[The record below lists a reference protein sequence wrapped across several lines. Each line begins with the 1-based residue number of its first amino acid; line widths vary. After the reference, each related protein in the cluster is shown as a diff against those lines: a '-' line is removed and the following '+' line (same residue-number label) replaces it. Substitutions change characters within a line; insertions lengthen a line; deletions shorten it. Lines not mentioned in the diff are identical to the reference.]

1 MRLASPAPVPWRS
14 RRRPRRMRP
23 RPRSRAPGR
32 FRSRAAI
39 VRARRH
45 RQIPAARP
53 PLPLV
58 VRSGPLP
65 EPRQAATIPPIQFRL
80 SARRRAPLRGATTPP
95 TRSTPSVRFPG
106 RFQAEGNQGRRFR
119 LAPTLRRDSARDAAC
134 PATRSRRPSP
144 RDSATPRART
154 ILVRRC
160 APPSR
165 RDSAR
170 RPDRTRRGGRS
181 VRRNRRDSAAEPRLA
196 DPGRTPTKKDNA
208 PRKRGV
214 GRRPRWDLN
223 PRGNAAS
230 IPPGR
235 PRTDIREK
243 GQRPAQAGRWA
254 KAAVGFEPTN
264 HGFAIR
270 SLRPL
275 GYAADGRDYRTNPSA
290 RQREA

>member
-1 MRLASPAPVPWRS
+1 
-14 RRRPRRMRP
+14 MRP

-39 VRARRH
+39 VLARRH

-65 EPRQAATIPPIQFRL
+65 EPRQAASIPPIQFRL

-106 RFQAEGNQGRRFR
+106 RFPAEGNRGRRFR
-119 LAPTLRRDSARDAAC
+119 PDPILRRDSDRVGAC
-134 PATRSRRPSP
+134 PATRSRRPSR

-181 VRRNRRDSAAEPRLA
+181 VRRSRRDSAAEPRFA
-196 DPGRTPTKKDNA
+196 RHEPFQTTTPQ
-208 PRKRGV
+208 
-214 GRRPRWDLN
+214 
-223 PRGNAAS
+223 
-230 IPPGR
+230 
-235 PRTDIREK
+235 K